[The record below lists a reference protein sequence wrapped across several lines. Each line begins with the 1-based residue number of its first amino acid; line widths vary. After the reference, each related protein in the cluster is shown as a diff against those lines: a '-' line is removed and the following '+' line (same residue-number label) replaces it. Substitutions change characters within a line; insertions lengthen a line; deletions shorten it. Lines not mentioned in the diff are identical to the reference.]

1 MTQPFGPI
9 ARRLV
14 FHVLAAIALLSA
26 LPASAQVIIYRFE
39 LETDRDFNRDSYDGG
54 YLVAPFN
61 GGAAS
66 LIFTN
71 DGAKTYSETAATGN
85 FSTAVTDKKEVQWV
99 ITATSGGTT
108 TTNEDGSAGTTTGVD
123 TYLAFGPADSTETFH
138 TLTADISTRIAKKM
152 KGRVVGASS
161 AVSTNHPGRIGSA
174 AILDWKLTFDSSLT
188 RSSNKSST
196 SVADSVQ
203 DVKDAL
209 FGRGYLPEGV
219 SNLTVV
225 TSTLAGGGVGTAYSA
240 TLTSSGG
247 TGSVTW
253 ALASGTLPDG
263 LSISGSSITGT
274 PTKSG
279 NFDFTVRATD
289 SGSPSQTA
297 TRVLS
302 IVISPMS
309 IHPNTGTLEAATN
322 GVPYSKTLTVTNGL
336 PPITWRLVSGPLPL
350 GLTLNESTGVISGTP
365 TGANSTPGV
374 ERFSI
379 EAKDSAGQTVK
390 NDYTMAVT
398 LVILNTT
405 MPVGTVGTPYTQALT
420 ASGGKLPL
428 TWSLKGNN
436 ALPSGLTIS
445 GSTITGTPDTAGTTN
460 FTLVVTD
467 AAGVAVEKPFD
478 LTIN

>member
-225 TSTLAGGGVGTAYSA
+225 TTSLAGGGAGTAYSA
-240 TLTSSGG
+240 NLVSSGG

-253 ALASGTLPDG
+253 AIASGSLPAG
-263 LSISGSSITGT
+263 LSLSGSTITGT
-274 PTKSG
+274 PTATG
-279 NFDFTVRATD
+279 TVNFTVRATD
-289 SGSPSQTA
+289 SGSPAQTA
-297 TRVLS
+297 TRALS
-302 IVISPMS
+302 ILISQ
-309 IHPNTGTLEAATN
+309 ITITTATLLPEATN
-322 GVPYSKTLTVTNGL
+322 GTAYSVTMAAKDGIAPLTWSIVDALPAGL
-336 PPITWRLVSGPLPL
+336 AINS
-350 GLTLNESTGVISGTP
+350 STGVISGTP
-365 TGANSTPGV
+365 IGANTTTVNITVEDSSTPTKKSV
-374 ERFSI
+374 TNTFTL
-379 EAKDSAGQTVK
+379 K
-390 NDYTMAVT
+390 VT

-405 MPVGTVGTPYTQALT
+405 LPSGTVGTAYAQALT
-420 ASGGKLPL
+420 AAGGKLPL
-428 TWSLKGNN
+428 TWSLKDNN

-467 AAGVAVEKPFD
+467 DAGVKVEKPFG

>member
-9 ARRLV
+9 ARRIV

-71 DGAKTYSETAATGN
+71 DGAKTYNETAASGN

-138 TLTADISTRIAKKM
+138 TLTADISTRIAKKL

-174 AILDWKLTFDSSLT
+174 AILDWKLTFDQSLT

-225 TSTLAGGGVGTAYSA
+225 TSSLANGGIGTAYSA
-240 TLTSSGG
+240 TLVSSGG
-247 TGSVTW
+247 SGAVTW
-253 ALASGTLPDG
+253 SLASGKLPAG

-274 PTKSG
+274 PTETG
-279 NFDFTVRATD
+279 TFNFTVRATD
-289 SGSPSQTA
+289 SGSPAQTA
-297 TRVLS
+297 TRALS
-302 IVISPMS
+302 ILISQIS
-309 IHPNTGTLEAATN
+309 ITTLQLLPEATN
-322 GVPYSKTLTVTNGL
+322 GIAYSVTLAAKDGIAPLTWSDPNSTL
-336 PPITWRLVSGPLPL
+336 PP
-350 GLTLNESTGVISGTP
+350 GLTINSSTGVISGTP
-365 TGANSTPGV
+365 IGANTTDV
-374 ERFSI
+374 NI
-379 EAKDSAGQTVK
+379 QVKDSSGLATDSVRRTFK
-390 NDYTMAVT
+390 LKVT

-405 MPVGTVGTPYTQALT
+405 LPSGTVGAAYAEALT

-428 TWSLKGNN
+428 AWSLKDQTS
-436 ALPSGLTIS
+436 LPSGLTIT
-445 GSTITGTPDTAGTTN
+445 GSSITGTPDTAGTTT
-460 FTLVVTD
+460 FTLVATD
-467 AAGVAVEKPFD
+467 ADGVKVEKPFD
-478 LTIN
+478 ISIN